1 MIIRTGG
8 RQNRGFVP
16 PLHLVPIK
24 LVHVLAADA
33 YSPFGAQHRNRLVQV
48 AAKSRGAVNHGS
60 QCRTSH
66 LKGDTPRIVQAVQIL
81 VGAVVDVRLNPGP
94 RSQDPMHRIDDMG
107 ELGVQGPT
115 VQLRIPLPTPGTVIR
130 RIPIPVTLNIDL
142 ENFSQFT
149 PVHEFFEMHQ
159 GGIQAGL
166 HHHPGWQSQRS
177 GPVHQIDGLTTAQAK
192 GLFDQSRHAHIHR
205 IAQMGGMPTVGAGN
219 HHQIRRV
226 SGLFPILARKKEGN
240 PRNVGIHDRQIGM
253 RIHNP
258 YQSNRIVESPQ
269 QTSVLLTHPPKSY
282 QQYFNRATTQRVR
295 FFESVV

>member
-8 RQNRGFVP
+8 RQNRGFVA

-33 YSPFGAQHRNRLVQV
+33 YGPFGAQHRDRLVQV

-60 QCRTSH
+60 QCGTSH
-66 LKGDTPRIVQAVQIL
+66 FKGDSPRIVQAVQIL
-81 VGAVVDVRLNPGP
+81 VGAVVDIGLNTVP
-94 RSQDPMHRIDDMG
+94 RPQDPLHRIDDMG

-142 ENFSQFT
+142 ENFAQF
-149 PVHEFFEMHQ
+149 PAVHEFFEMHQ

-177 GPVHQIDGLTTAQAK
+177 GPIHQIDGLTTAQAK
-192 GLFDQSRHAHIHR
+192 GLFDQGRHAHIHR
-205 IAQMGGMPTVGAGN
+205 KAQMGGVPTVGAGN
-219 HHQIRRV
+219 HHQIRRI
-226 SGLFPILARKKEGN
+226 SGLFPILAGKKERN
-240 PRNVGIHDRQIGM
+240 PRYVGIHHRQIGM

-258 YQSNRIVESPQ
+258 YQSNRIVESPK
-269 QTSVLLTHPPKSY
+269 QTGVLLTHAPKSY